1 MVLMMYMYDIWFW
14 FMDVYGCLWSS
25 NPSLKWRYKLYL
37 SPHENGLMTSPQL
50 MGKQTHFRTWH
61 KKKNAHI
68 EDMAHRTPYFLKGHS
83 TYQPE
88 LFAYHKS

>member
-1 MVLMMYMYDIWFW
+1 MIYGFGLWM

-25 NPSLKWRYKLYL
+25 NPRNPSLKWRYKLYL
-37 SPHENGLMTSPQL
+37 SPRENGLMTSPQL

-61 KKKNAHI
+61 QKKKHAHI

-88 LFAYHKS
+88 LFA